1 MIILLA
7 ALAKLLGKAGK
18 VTADTTNSACVYLFL
33 FDEPEMPKHMI
44 ER

>member
-18 VTADTTNSACVYLFL
+18 VTADTTNSACIIFFV